1 MGWNWYNEIMEEKE
15 MIQTPWFFSIEEV
28 LNKLN
33 TSIKGLSEK
42 EAKQRLDK
50 FGDNNFR
57 KKKDLSIPKLA
68 LKQLMSPLIFILIGA
83 VVLTGILQEWLNM
96 SVIVGAILINAGLG
110 LYREYQAE
118 NTLEKL
124 ETYIKDRSRVIR
136 NGNEQEI
143 ESSLLVPGDIIKLSY
158 GSRVPADARLI
169 SVNNLKVDEA
179 ILTGESVPET
189 KMLEIISESTI
200 MADRTNMVY
209 AGTLVVEGFATAVIV
224 ETGSKTEIGKIAE
237 IVSSTNRVATPIQK
251 GISQL
256 SWYIFILTMFIVI
269 AIFILGIFRGEEIF
283 HMLILAAAVAVG
295 AVPES
300 LPIALTVILS
310 VGAER
315 IASKKGIVRKLAAAE
330 TLGSTTLIMTD
341 KTGTLTKADMKLV
354 GVDTFDFLKKENYSE
369 SNITHLSEKQKRILQ
384 LALQNINVVIQN
396 PNDHEKNWKFTGHPF
411 EVNIAKASALHNIP
425 LREILTEES
434 FLHLP
439 FNSSNKFS
447 VSKKNHSYVIM
458 GAPDILLKRSN
469 VDKDTYLKILSWIQE
484 ASISGKRLIAIGT
497 LSVGEIKEVTPE
509 SIVNISFEGIL
520 SFFDPVREEV
530 PLALENIK
538 AHGVKVIIM
547 TGDLKG
553 TAISVAKSLGWSV
566 AEDEVLTG
574 EDIRS
579 MTDVQLIEVIKGI
592 KIFARVTP
600 EDKLRIGNLYRSL
613 GEIVA
618 MTGDGV
624 NDAPALKSM
633 DIGISLGSGSDVAQ
647 SAADLVLLDDNFQTI
662 SMAIDEG
669 RRILANIRKAFIY
682 LMSNALDEVF
692 VIGGS
697 LIFNIALPLTALQI
711 IWVNLFTGS
720 LPALAFAYD
729 ENLDKGM
736 GKKLSK
742 KELLTPEV
750 KILSFGL
757 GILSSVLV
765 FLLYYLLL
773 YFNVDIKI
781 ARSVF
786 FVCFSIYVL
795 VIAFS
800 FRSLYKPI
808 FSYNPFSNK
817 KLNIAILIGI
827 ALLIATM
834 SFPFMRNLFDIA
846 PMPFS
851 WMWLVVSWALFNII
865 LVEIAKSIFRYRIK
879 ILNKKFIKI

>member
-1 MGWNWYNEIMEEKE
+1 MEEKDI
-15 MIQTPWFFSIEEV
+15 MQTPWFFSAEEV
-28 LNKLN
+28 LSKLG
-33 TSIKGLSEK
+33 TSIKGLSEE
-42 EAKQRLDK
+42 EANKRLDK
-50 FGDNNFR
+50 YGNNDFR
-57 KKKDLSIPKLA
+57 KKRDLSIPKLA
-68 LKQLMSPLIFILIGA
+68 IKQLISPLIFILIGA
-83 VVLTGILQEWLNM
+83 AILTGILQEWLNM
-96 SVIVGAILINAGLG
+96 TVIISAILINAGLG

-124 ETYIKDRSRVIR
+124 ETYIKDRSRIIR
-136 NGNEQEI
+136 DGNEQEL

-169 SVNNLKVDEA
+169 SINNLKIDEA

-189 KMLEIISESTI
+189 KLSEIITESTM

-224 ETGSKTEIGKIAE
+224 ETGSKTEIGKIASM
-237 IVSSTNRVATPIQK
+237 VSSTNKVATPIQK
-251 GISQL
+251 GIKKL
-256 SWYIFILTMFIVI
+256 SWYIFLLTMFIVLV
-269 AIFILGIFRGEEIF
+269 IFALGIFRGEPTLQ
-283 HMLILAAAVAVG
+283 MLILSAAVAVG
-295 AVPES
+295 AVPEA

-315 IASKKGIVRKLAAAE
+315 IASKKGIIRKLAAAE
-330 TLGSTTLIMTD
+330 TLGSATLIMTD
-341 KTGTLTKADMKLV
+341 KTGTLTNADMQLV
-354 GVDTFDFLKKENYSE
+354 GVHTFNELIKETYFESSISHISSDQKEILK
-369 SNITHLSEKQKRILQ
+369 
-384 LALQNINVVIQN
+384 LALHNIDVIVQN
-396 PNDHEKNWKFTGHPF
+396 PNEKEKKWKFTGHPF
-411 EVNIAKASALHNIP
+411 EINIAKASIIHNIP
-425 LREILTEES
+425 LKKIITEEN

-447 VSKKNHSYVIM
+447 ISKNNHNCIIM
-458 GAPDILLKRSN
+458 GAPDILLKKSN
-469 VDKDTYLKILSWIQE
+469 VDKDTYLKILSWIEE
-484 ASISGKRLIAIGT
+484 ASNNGKRLIAIGT
-497 LSVGEIKEVTPE
+497 FDIKKINNDNHEDIKEIK
-509 SIVNISFEGIL
+509 FEGIL
-520 SFFDPVREEV
+520 SFFDPIREEI
-530 PLALENIK
+530 PLAIQNIE
-538 AHGVKVIIM
+538 AHGVRVVIM

-553 TAISVAKSLGWSV
+553 TAISVAKSLGWTI
-566 AEDEVLTG
+566 ADDNILTG

-579 MTDVQLIEVIKGI
+579 MTDDQLLEVIRGI

-600 EDKLRIGNLYRSL
+600 EDKLRIGNLYRQL

-669 RRILANIRKAFIY
+669 RRILANVRKTFVY

-697 LIFNIALPLTALQI
+697 LIMNIALPMTALQI

-729 ENLDKGM
+729 QNLDKGLS
-736 GKKLSK
+736 KNLSK
-742 KELLTPEV
+742 KELLTTEV
-750 KILSFGL
+750 KALSFGL
-757 GILSSVLV
+757 GIISSLLV
-765 FLLYYLLL
+765 FLIYYFMLH
-773 YFNVDIKI
+773 FGVEIKI
-781 ARSVF
+781 ARSIF
-786 FVCFSIYVL
+786 FVCFSVYIL

-817 KLNIAILIGI
+817 KLNIAITIGI
-827 ALLIATM
+827 IILIATM
-834 SFPFMRNLFDIA
+834 SIPFMRNLFDIA

-851 WMWLVVSWALFNII
+851 WMWLIVSWVILNVA
-865 LVEIAKSIFRYRIK
+865 LVEFAKWIFRYRVK
-879 ILNKKFIKI
+879 ISNKKLS